1 MSLRVD
7 VSSVIVSQPGR
18 DDGTLGSLPVLT
30 WPSPSTTAS
39 SFVRRSAPS
48 HGSTTLFALIVKH
61 PHDSVEHIPPRLPRP
76 TGAGSMQRSNKSSNT
91 HPSSSNTSSSISSAQ
106 ASLRR
111 TLRTPRSRDSLHGDS
126 DDDLADPRPW
136 ESRAPLHT
144 YGSERAQHI
153 PHPSLGNSSPVGR
166 GEDLNLPIFDMASE
180 TRRRYGEKEAV
191 LGDTYGEK
199 ASFVQGPGV
208 DDDDSGKWAKG
219 HGAGPGFGGRR
230 GLPPR
235 QRVEGWVRRAAHVP
249 ALR

>member
-1 MSLRVD
+1 M
-7 VSSVIVSQPGR
+7 
-18 DDGTLGSLPVLT
+18 PVY
-30 WPSPSTTAS
+30 
-39 SFVRRSAPS
+39 
-48 HGSTTLFALIVKH
+48 GSTTHSILSLKH
-61 PHDSVEHIPPRLPRP
+61 RYDRP
-76 TGAGSMQRSNKSSNT
+76 IAIAHRTGAGSMQRSTKASST
-91 HPSSSNTSSSISSAQ
+91 YHPSSSNTSSVSSAQ

-111 TLRTPRSRDSLHGDS
+111 TLRTPRSRDSLHADS

-144 YGSERAQHI
+144 YGSERAQHN

-180 TRRRYGEKEAV
+180 TRRRYGEK
-191 LGDTYGEK
+191 DTVMGETFGEK
-199 ASFVQGPGV
+199 GGLVQQGV

-235 QRVEGWVRRAAHVP
+235 QRVEGWVCCASHVP
-249 ALR
+249 TAR